1 MVSEEALD
9 AWGTFRENYNWNIL
23 LVNRKVN
30 LQRKGVIII
39 GGGCFSISGA
49 IK

>member
-1 MVSEEALD
+1 MLGELSEEIITGIFFKL
-9 AWGTFRENYNWNIL
+9 TCRQ
-23 LVNRKVN
+23 VS